1 MLAEL
6 LEREFAGTAQLLAV
20 NARAALPI
28 AAVRV
33 SEPGEGE
40 TPAEGYDGAL
50 WECQGD
56 LLVGLRSLRR
66 RLRPAG
72 LVLLSV
78 RRRTPPWERLRR
90 ALSGDAAPVHSF
102 EELCAAPLLVGL
114 EELRVVAESPDLAV
128 VAARVPAIPDPLDAH
143 FA

>member
-6 LEREFAGTAQLLAV
+6 LEREFAGAAQLLAV

-33 SEPGEGE
+33 SGPGEGE

-56 LLVGLRSLRR
+56 PLPGLRALRQRVRPAGVLVVSLRR
-66 RLRPAG
+66 RTPA
-72 LVLLSV
+72 
-78 RRRTPPWERLRR
+78 WERLRR
-90 ALSGDAAPVHSF
+90 ALAGGAEPVASF
-102 EELCAAPLLVGL
+102 EALCAAPLLAGL
-114 EELRVVAESPDLAV
+114 EEPRVLVESPELAV
-128 VAARVPAIPDPLDAH
+128 VTARVPALPDGLDGF